1 MGHAGGVSVP
11 ADPTTVVVLAYD
23 GVAADE
29 AGAIV
34 EIMTTAGI
42 PVVIASVESNPVTSY
57 HGRVV
62 PTQPAIELARC
73 AALVVPGGMG
83 VRTAAL
89 KPELTTA
96 IATVGAGAK
105 WVAATSTG
113 SVLLVAAGLTPG
125 ARVTTHWLAAEML
138 NDANVEV
145 VNEPFIHDGRVL
157 TASGVASTA
166 TLAFRLVAI
175 LRGAEAERL
184 ARASYTPP
192 EPSDTRYSRVPWW
205 RRLRRRGT
213 STPYSLDPSGEAEL
227 IIIEWDDET

>member
-1 MGHAGGVSVP
+1 MSA
-11 ADPTTVVVLAYD
+11 PTNPTAVVVLAYD

-29 AGAIV
+29 AGTIV

-42 PVVIASVESNPVTSY
+42 PVVIVSVESNPVTSY

-62 PTQPAIELARC
+62 PTLPATQLAQC

-83 VRTAAL
+83 VQTASQ
-89 KPELTTA
+89 KGELTTA
-96 IATVGAGAK
+96 IAAIGAGAK

-113 SVLLVAAGLTPG
+113 SVLLVAAGLAPG
-125 ARVTTHWLAAEML
+125 ARITTHWLAAEML
-138 NDANVEV
+138 NDANVQV

-166 TLAFRLVAI
+166 TLAFRLVNI

-184 ARASYTPP
+184 ARATYTPP
-192 EPSDTRYSRVPWW
+192 EPSDTRYGRLPWW
-205 RRLRRRGT
+205 RRLRSRGT

-227 IIIEWDDET
+227 IIIEWDDESEG

>member
-1 MGHAGGVSVP
+1 MSAPG
-11 ADPTTVVVLAYD
+11 DPTAVVVLAYD

-83 VRTAAL
+83 VRTASQ
-89 KPELTTA
+89 KPELTKA

-105 WVAATSTG
+105 WIGATSTG
-113 SVLLVAAGLTPG
+113 SILLVGAGLTPG
-125 ARVTTHWLAAEML
+125 ARITTHWLAAEML
-138 NDANVEV
+138 DNANVEV

-175 LRGAEAERL
+175 LRGPEAEKL
-184 ARASYTPP
+184 ARSSYTPRV
-192 EPSDTRYSRVPWW
+192 SQDTRYGRLPWW
-205 RRLRRRGT
+205 RRLLGRGT
-213 STPYSLDPSGEAEL
+213 SDNYTLDPTGEAEL
-227 IIIEWDDET
+227 IILEWDDDL